1 MRFLPLPCYN
11 YALKDGISSLSRRI
25 EQAIWTRTSTS
36 SPKHIVSDQGSVFTG
51 EVFAKLLEQRN
62 IKPRLGAL
70 GKHGS
75 ISVTERAIKT
85 LKYEWLKRVS
95 IITDFDH
102 LTELCGEFE
111 SGYNTWRPHMALEG
125 FRPGDV
131 YYQRKPMK
139 PDRNSKSVPSNI
151 ERHLFRQTRVTG
163 YRLKSVA

>member
-51 EVFAKLLEQRN
+51 EVFCEIA
-62 IKPRLGAL
+62 GATEYKATS
-70 GKHGS
+70 GSSRKHGS
-75 ISVTERAIKT
+75 ISGTERAIKT

-111 SGYNTWRPHMALEG
+111 SWNNTWRPHMALEG

-151 ERHLFRQTRVTG
+151 ERHLFRQTRVT
-163 YRLKSVA
+163 R